1 MKKETYII
9 IKEMILSNGQK
20 QNIILLTNAEEVWE
34 FNDKEEATKIA
45 QTLEKNS
52 DSGWKYTV
60 KAIKGQNP
68 SFFPTYQKKI
78 F

>member
-9 IKEMILSNGQK
+9 IKEMILTNGQK

-34 FNDKEEATKIA
+34 FNDKEEATKIS

-52 DSGWKYTV
+52 DSGWRYIV
-60 KAIKGQNP
+60 KAIKG
-68 SFFPTYQKKI
+68 
-78 F
+78 